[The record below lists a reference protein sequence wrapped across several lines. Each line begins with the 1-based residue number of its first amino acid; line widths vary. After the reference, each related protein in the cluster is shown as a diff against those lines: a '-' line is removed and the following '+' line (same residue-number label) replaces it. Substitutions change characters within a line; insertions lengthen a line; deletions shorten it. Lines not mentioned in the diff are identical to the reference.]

1 MSVVIFTQ
9 EKKRGLETAL
19 KVIDIGTSSVA
30 VPFIFFQ
37 IICGGRGILL
47 IISNLLMALSA
58 LLVEYTIS
66 VKGVKWWSKCRWLN
80 DDSRLSI
87 HIISW
92 TKWNTN

>member
-19 KVIDIGTSSVA
+19 KVIDIDTSSVA

-37 IICGGRGILL
+37 IIFGGRGILL

-66 VKGVKWWSKCRWLN
+66 VKGVK
-80 DDSRLSI
+80 
-87 HIISW
+87 
-92 TKWNTN
+92 